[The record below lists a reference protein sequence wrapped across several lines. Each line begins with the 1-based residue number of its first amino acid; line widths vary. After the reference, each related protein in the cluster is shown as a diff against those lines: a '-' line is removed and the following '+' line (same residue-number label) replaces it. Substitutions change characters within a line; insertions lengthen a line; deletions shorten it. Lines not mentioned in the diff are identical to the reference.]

1 VILKF
6 VKMHGCG
13 NDFIVAHA
21 AQEVFA
27 GMASRLMD
35 RRFGIGSDG
44 LMLIYPAK
52 KDQGRSDFTIKML
65 NPDGSRMGMC
75 GNGIRCVTRYVAL
88 HKLIPADQTKITF
101 DVDGREIVCVLED
114 EGRRVKVDMGI
125 PEFSPSRVPF
135 EGEEEFIGRQIE
147 IGQQIFKATLLSLG
161 NPHCVIFVK
170 DVNLVNLPE
179 IGAMIEY
186 HEMFPERINVEF
198 VQVVDRDNIV
208 IKVWERGAGATLAC
222 GTGACAS
229 VIAAVRNNLCNRG
242 IQVALPGGVL
252 TVDWSEDGKAYLT
265 GPAEVV
271 YSGELSES
279 FLNI

>member
-13 NDFIVAHA
+13 NDFILVHA
-21 AQEVFA
+21 AQELFA

-44 LMLIYPAK
+44 LMLIYPAENI
-52 KDQGRSDFTIKML
+52 QARSDFAVKML

-75 GNGIRCVTRYVAL
+75 GNGIRCVARYVAL

-101 DVDGREIVCVLED
+101 DVDGREIVCILED
-114 EGRRVKVDMGI
+114 QGRRVKVDMGT
-125 PEFSPSRVPF
+125 PEFLPCRVPF
-135 EGEEEFIGRQIE
+135 SGEGEFIGRE
-147 IGQQIFKATLLSLG
+147 IMIQQQRFKATLLSLG

-170 DVNLVNLPE
+170 DVDLVNLQE
-179 IGAMIEY
+179 IGALIEY

-229 VIAAVRNNLCNRG
+229 VIAAARNNLCNRKV
-242 IQVALPGGVL
+242 QVALPGGVL
-252 TVDWSEDGKAYLT
+252 AVDWSEDGKVYLT

-279 FLNI
+279 FLKI